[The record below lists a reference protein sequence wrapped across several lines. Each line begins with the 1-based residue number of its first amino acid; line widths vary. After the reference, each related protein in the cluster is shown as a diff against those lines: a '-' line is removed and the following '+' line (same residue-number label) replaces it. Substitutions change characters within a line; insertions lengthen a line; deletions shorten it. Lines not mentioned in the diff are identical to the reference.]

1 MAKESI
7 FFTPEDHDAQ
17 IAIVVILGVLALFM
31 YPYYVIGGALI
42 ISAIFAILVVLGR
55 WHDDRTGRNG
65 RAGSYR
71 TVRRAV
77 NSR

>member
-31 YPYYVIGGALI
+31 YLYYFVGGLAI
-42 ISAIFAILVVLGR
+42 IAFISTTI
-55 WHDDRTGRNG
+55 HT
-65 RAGSYR
+65 S
-71 TVRRAV
+71 
-77 NSR
+77 